1 MINHITPMLL
11 FISIGFSQKEYDIKN
26 LIKQEYLYIGNFND
40 NSLNGIVYKIL
51 GDQKVILGKLKNG
64 KKDGLWIEWYPD
76 RRKLEETYNE
86 GLLDGFMSLFYNN
99 GQKEWRHTYNN
110 GMLEGLWTYW
120 YKNGQK
126 SKEGNFEGGDSTGI
140 WIWWDKN
147 GQIKKEKKF
156 KNRKKGIWSDY
167 NEYVFV
173 EVVK

>member
-1 MINHITPMLL
+1 
-11 FISIGFSQKEYDIKN
+11 
-26 LIKQEYLYIGNFND
+26 
-40 NSLNGIVYKIL
+40 
-51 GDQKVILGKLKNG
+51 
-64 KKDGLWIEWYPD
+64 
-76 RRKLEETYNE
+76 
-86 GLLDGFMSLFYNN
+86 
-99 GQKEWRHTYNN
+99 
-110 GMLEGLWTYW
+110 MLEGLWTYW